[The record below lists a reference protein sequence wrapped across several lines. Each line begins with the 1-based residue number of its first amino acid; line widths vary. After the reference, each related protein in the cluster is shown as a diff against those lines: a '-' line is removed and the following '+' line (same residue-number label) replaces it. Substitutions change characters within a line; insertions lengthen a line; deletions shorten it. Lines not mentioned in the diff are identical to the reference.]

1 MAAKDSA
8 GMWKGSKRPF
18 ESVGRK
24 ETVDQKTQE
33 PRAWER
39 TQPGSDTKYHAVP
52 KDVDYMKCADVGY
65 QDNNESRPYSHS
77 LRMHLQNE
85 DRCLVCW
92 DTSHKIYNCPHR
104 SDKLK
109 EEMEAKKQRQGF
121 RGSHRGGRGGRGW
134 HGKY

>member
-1 MAAKDSA
+1 MHATAFQAYMGSKEGYDALPVQARITKLSPVMQTYMKSAALGQEKPQAVETGVGVAAKDS
-8 GMWKGSKRPF
+8 
-18 ESVGRK
+18 
-24 ETVDQKTQE
+24 D
-33 PRAWER
+33 
-39 TQPGSDTKYHAVP
+39 
-52 KDVDYMKCADVGY
+52 
-65 QDNNESRPYSHS
+65 NESRPYSHS

-92 DTSHKIYNCPHR
+92 DASHRIYNCPHR